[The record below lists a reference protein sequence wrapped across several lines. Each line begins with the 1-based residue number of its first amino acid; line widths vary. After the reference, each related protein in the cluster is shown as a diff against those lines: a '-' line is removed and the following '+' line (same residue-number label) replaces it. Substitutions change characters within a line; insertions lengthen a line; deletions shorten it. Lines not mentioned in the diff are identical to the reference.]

1 MKLHRMNPMRN
12 LPMIDVNDVLP
23 ADRDRKSGRGRS
35 EPAVPAGTRR
45 PGRRARSMRAAS
57 IEAGV

>member
-1 MKLHRMNPMRN
+1 MNPMRN
-12 LPMIDVNDVLP
+12 RPMIDVNDVLP